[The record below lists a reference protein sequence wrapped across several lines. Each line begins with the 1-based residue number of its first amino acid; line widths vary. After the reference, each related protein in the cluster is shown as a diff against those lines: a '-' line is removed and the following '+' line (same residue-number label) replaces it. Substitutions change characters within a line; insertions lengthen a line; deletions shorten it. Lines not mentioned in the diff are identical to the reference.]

1 MSVWDWDAP
10 LVTIRVPRRKT
21 MTEPTLP
28 NRYNTATVV
37 AFVGATFVVLDP
49 MIQALGHWMQ
59 GHSSI
64 VFPPDYMQTLK
75 QYVEMAVVV
84 WTVHYHTQEPT
95 PPTVP

>member
-1 MSVWDWDAP
+1 MSWDWDAP
-10 LVTIRVPRRKT
+10 IVTIRVPKWKKA
-21 MTEPTLP
+21 MAEPTP
-28 NRYNTATVV
+28 PKYNTATVV

-49 MIQALGHWMQ
+49 MIQALGHWIQ

-84 WTVHYHTQEPT
+84 WTVHHHTMSD
-95 PPTVP
+95 PPSNA